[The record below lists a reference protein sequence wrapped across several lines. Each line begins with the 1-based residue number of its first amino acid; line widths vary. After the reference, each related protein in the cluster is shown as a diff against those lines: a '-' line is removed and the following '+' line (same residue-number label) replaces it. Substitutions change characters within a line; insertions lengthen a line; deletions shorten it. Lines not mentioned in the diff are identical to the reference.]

1 MLRSRRARSGATIL
15 RTRTRWPGSPCIG
28 ESWRRLRSWT
38 RGSSRCSRNRTA
50 PSNSKRSK
58 TRALSWAR
66 PSSIPTTSC
75 SAITPF
81 IRASLRSTEAKEKSR
96 RSASAS
102 ARRVASS
109 HGKTQNPARVRRP
122 MIQNTQIVYAKPPAD
137 GALPDP
143 AGTFNVVHT
152 PFDTEAVNLK
162 AGEVL
167 VENHYLSIDPYHRFG
182 LYDPALARSQF
193 PATKPGTIIS
203 TYGVSRV
210 LRSANPKYVMG
221 DLLYSWV
228 RWERFTVVDE
238 PNLQY
243 LQKVKAGIDPVH
255 YLGPLGAPG
264 LTGYAGI
271 TRIAKPKRG
280 ETIVVSATTGAVGM
294 VASQLAKRLGLT
306 VVGMAGSDEKVRYL
320 VDELGL
326 DAAFNYRTVPSL
338 EDALKKHCPQGID
351 IFFDLVGEMREEFE
365 APLSDGRMKFK
376 TYVAE
381 GLENLPAAFYG
392 MFTGESFGKTVVKV

>member
-1 MLRSRRARSGATIL
+1 MSRSRRARSGATIL

-50 PSNSKRSK
+50 PSNSKRSQ
-58 TRALSWAR
+58 TRAVSWAR
-66 PSSIPTTSC
+66 PSRIPTTSC

-152 PFDTEAVNLK
+152 PFDAEAINLK

-182 LYDPALARSQF
+182 VYDPAVAHSQF

-203 TYGVSRV
+203 TYGISEVV
-210 LRSANPKYVMG
+210 RSKNPEYAPGEIV
-221 DLLYSWV
+221 YSWV
-228 RWERFTVVDE
+228 RWERFTVVVE

-255 YLGPLGAPG
+255 YLGPLGG
-264 LTGYAGI
+264 
-271 TRIAKPKRG
+271 
-280 ETIVVSATTGAVGM
+280 
-294 VASQLAKRLGLT
+294 
-306 VVGMAGSDEKVRYL
+306 
-320 VDELGL
+320 
-326 DAAFNYRTVPSL
+326 
-338 EDALKKHCPQGID
+338 
-351 IFFDLVGEMREEFE
+351 
-365 APLSDGRMKFK
+365 
-376 TYVAE
+376 
-381 GLENLPAAFYG
+381 
-392 MFTGESFGKTVVKV
+392 